1 MTSPKY
7 FINWTTFKKSWEDVT
22 VAHWLKYPNPFSK
35 HVLSEDVV
43 ERRIEDGKLHTV
55 RFIVKKQRIPA
66 SLMWMVPAKHK
77 ACYVKEI
84 SVIDPVNQECTITT
98 ENLNCRFIS
107 LVIETLKYKG
117 VKMCET
123 VMERRTRIVSKIESI
138 QNYTYDRYQKNVVN
152 TDKGMMCVL
161 GLLDECK
168 RQGLTGSLAVQ

>member
-22 VAHWLKYPNPFSK
+22 VAHWLKYPNPFSN

-43 ERRIEDGKLHTV
+43 ERRVEDGKLCTV

-66 SLMWMVPAKHK
+66 SLMWMVPNRHK
-77 ACYVKEI
+77 ACYVKET

-123 VMERRTRIVSKIESI
+123 VMERRTLISSKIDRI
-138 QNYTYDRYQKNVVN
+138 QNYTFERYQKNIVN

-161 GLLDECK
+161 GLLDECQ
-168 RQGLTGSLAVQ
+168 RQGLTGHLA